1 MGRSIATPDCL
12 CTLHAACYL
21 QAGTAL
27 GTTLRQQA
35 ESLENALVHA
45 LVQACVS
52 AIGLDA

>member
-12 CTLHAACYL
+12 YTLHAACYL